1 MSLLTKLDFS
11 WNIES
16 LLGLLP
22 YVIWDDKNRCDLN
35 QPTGHW
41 LYDPYEVKKEW
52 RDTEFGKLLSVLPF
66 EIGEA
71 RLMRLSAGACYCA
84 HADIDDR
91 YHLNIT
97 GDNSILINLENYE
110 IFKMFKDGIWYEMD
124 AGIIHSAVNF
134 GQEDRYQLVVRKLLK
149 KNLPS

>member
-1 MSLLTKLDFS
+1 MINKTDYFVSISSIPQDVAFNDEKIYLNAPTGDFFYDP
-11 WNIES
+11 WKIKDEYKNT
-16 LLGLLP
+16 
-22 YVIWDDKNRCDLN
+22 YWDD
-35 QPTGHW
+35 
-41 LYDPYEVKKEW
+41 
-52 RDTEFGKLLSVLPF
+52 VLQTLDF

-71 RLMRLSAGACYCA
+71 RIIKLSVGECYLQ

-110 IFKMFKDGIWYEMD
+110 IFKIFKDGIWYEMD

-149 KNLPS
+149 KNLNYKT